1 MTPSEKEEL
10 LRTVG
15 CQGKEYSQ
23 GQTDPHLVIS
33 KEIRREYLVSM
44 VNPCSLVGIL
54 CDCRYEVL
62 SSTPTEFKVILIIL
76 GGWEILSHFR
86 GML

>member
-1 MTPSEKEEL
+1 MDL
-10 LRTVG
+10 
-15 CQGKEYSQ
+15 
-23 GQTDPHLVIS
+23 HLVIGR
-33 KEIRREYLVSM
+33 KIRREYLVWLIL
-44 VNPCSLVGIL
+44 CSLVGCL

-86 GML
+86 GMLK